1 MTVKTLQDLLAE
13 GVEGRYVLV
22 RSDFNVPLNDKQE
35 ITDSGRIKASLPTLK
50 ALSEAGPKSSL
61 WPTLAVLKG
70 NRTLST
76 PSLL

>member
-13 GVEGRYVLV
+13 GVEGRYILV

-50 ALSEAGPKSSL
+50 ALSEAGAKVIVMAH
-61 WPTLAVLKG
+61 LAVLKG

>member
-35 ITDSGRIKASLPTLK
+35 ITDSGRIKASLPTPQHCPTNWGTML
-50 ALSEAGPKSSL
+50 L
-61 WPTLAVLKG
+61 WPAMWWGK
-70 NRTLST
+70 T
-76 PSLL
+76 PMSAPMV